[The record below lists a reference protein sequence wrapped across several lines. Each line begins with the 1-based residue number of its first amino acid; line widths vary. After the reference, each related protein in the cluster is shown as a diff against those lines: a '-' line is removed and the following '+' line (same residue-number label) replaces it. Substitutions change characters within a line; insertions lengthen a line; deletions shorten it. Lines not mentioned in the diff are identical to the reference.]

1 MKNPTE
7 KQKKQSDIT
16 EFRKLSTEQQ
26 IKSIKG
32 TQVERLFAVDKDA
45 IDEESRTAWLSI
57 ASEEPYQRWWGNEI
71 LDIGSQ
77 SIRDERLLMGAPLL
91 VGHDTSDQ
99 VGVVERYEITSDKR
113 LRILARFSKSARA
126 EEIFQDV
133 LDGIRRN
140 TSVGYIIHDLI
151 LEKQEEDIST
161 YRVTDWEP
169 LEGSLVSVPADP
181 TVGVGRAHEQPQ
193 GEIMTKEKEVKP
205 AEEKKVEKP
214 VDHSEAERAAS
225 ERESQRIA
233 DILAAGDEFAEQG
246 GPELARE
253 LIKKTETTVETFNSQ
268 MLSKIQGS
276 QKPFNTAQPAE
287 LAPQSS
293 QRFRYGLLKAF
304 TRDYSMPDGTV
315 IKAEEAGYRAGM
327 WYAAVVHK
335 SDKAE
340 RWCKENGISTRV
352 MSGSTLT
359 GGGAI
364 VPTELEQAI
373 IDLRDSYGVA
383 RRLARM
389 RPMNSDSLE
398 IPRRTG
404 GLTAYF
410 FSDTDGSGITASD
423 KSWDMVG
430 LNAKKLGALARVSND
445 LVDDAIID
453 LVDDFAQE
461 MAYAFAVKEDNC
473 YIVGD
478 GTSTYGG
485 MEGMITKFEATAFSS
500 RISLT
505 SGVDTFA
512 EVSATDMGSVM
523 AGVAAYGLLGSK
535 WLMSNTARELI
546 IGRLKAAGGGNTIN
560 DLAGGTGGQF
570 LGYDVETSEAMP
582 AGAGTDYSSNI
593 MFMFGRFDLASS
605 FGSRRGITI
614 QVLRERY
621 AELGQ
626 LGVIG
631 TERFDIVNHDLGS
644 TSVKGP
650 ISGAYGN

>member
-1 MKNPTE
+1 MKKNE
-7 KQKKQSDIT
+7 IA
-16 EFRKLSTEQQ
+16 EFRKLSTKQQ
-26 IKSIKG
+26 IKSIRG
-32 TQVERLFAVDKDA
+32 TQEERVFVVDRDA
-45 IDEESRTAWLSI
+45 IDEEARTAWLSI
-57 ASEEPYQRWWGNEI
+57 ASEAPYERWWGKEI
-71 LDIGSQ
+71 LEIGSQ
-77 SIRDERLLMGAPLL
+77 AIRDERLLKGAPLL

-99 VGVVERYEITSDKR
+99 IGVVERYEITSDKK
-113 LRILARFSKSARA
+113 LRILARFGKSARA

-140 TSVGYIIHDLI
+140 ASVGYIIHDLI
-151 LEKQEEDIST
+151 LEKQEEDVAT

-169 LEGSLVSVPADP
+169 LEGSLVPVPADP
-181 TVGVGRAHEQPQ
+181 SVGVGRAHEQPK
-193 GEIMTKEKEVKP
+193 GEEMKDETKKDEETQVK
-205 AEEKKVEKP
+205 EKP
-214 VDHSEAERAAS
+214 VDHSVAEKAAS
-225 ERESQRIA
+225 ERESQRIT
-233 DILAAGDEFAEQG
+233 DILAAGDEFTEQG

-253 LIKKTETTVETFNSQ
+253 LIKKSDASVETFNSQ
-268 MLSKIQGS
+268 MLAKIQGS
-276 QKPFNTAQPAE
+276 QKPFKTAQPADE

-304 TRDYSMPDGTV
+304 TRDYSMPDGRV

-340 RWCKENGISTRV
+340 RWCKDNGISTRV

-359 GGGAI
+359 GGAAL

-373 IDLRDSYGVA
+373 IDLRDTYGVA
-383 RRLARM
+383 RRLAKM
-389 RPMNSDSLE
+389 RPMGSDSLE

-410 FSDTDGSGITASD
+410 FSDTDGSGLTASD

-430 LNAKKLGALARVSND
+430 LNAKKLGALSRVSND

-461 MAYAFAVKEDNC
+461 MAYAFAVKEDGC

-485 MEGMITKFEATAFSS
+485 MEGLITKFEATSYSS
-500 RISLT
+500 RIALA
-505 SGVDTFA
+505 SGIDTFP
-512 EVSATDMGSVM
+512 EVTATDIASVM

-546 IGRLKAAGGGNTIN
+546 IGRLKVAGGGNTIE
-560 DLAGGTGGQF
+560 DLSGGTGGKF
-570 LGYDVETSEAMP
+570 LGYDVETSETMP
-582 AGAGTDYSSNI
+582 AGAGTDYSSKV

-631 TERFDIVNHDLGS
+631 TERFDLVNHDLGS

-650 ISGAYGN
+650 ISAAYGN